1 MAIIVG
7 KSTGTVICKDDI
19 QDIEFYFL
27 FLQLSL
33 FTYPCYHPVGA
44 GTPATKAETPLVKKR
59 QTKKKKNDS
68 ASKKDGKGGGSGG
81 GEDGDESD
89 GYEFV
94 IVSYDNK
101 V

>member
-1 MAIIVG
+1 MRIKQ
-7 KSTGTVICKDDI
+7 KSTFAVVSGYPSVVCV
-19 QDIEFYFL
+19 
-27 FLQLSL
+27 LSRIVVRSPL
-33 FTYPCYHPVGA
+33 SP
-44 GTPATKAETPLVKKR
+44 GTPVTKAETPLVKKR

-81 GEDGDESD
+81 GEDGDDSD

-101 V
+101 VCH